1 MTASPE
7 VNKYF
12 EMIKHDFNTLDLL
25 TSAPPK
31 QLEKSDFSDWQV
43 TLLFYISCVYVK
55 SVLGS
60 LGIDIENHYSLRREI
75 TANPELKPFYRKYRQ
90 LEEASRDARYEGRK
104 FDRSHIIGII
114 LPKYF
119 IVRDC
124 IVGVLKKRGF
134 ENVPILDPTP
144 FFKR

>member
-1 MTASPE
+1 MTAIPE

-12 EMIKHDFNTLDLL
+12 EMIKHDFDTLDFL
-25 TSAPPK
+25 TAAPPK
-31 QLEKSDFSDWQV
+31 NLEKSDFSDWQV
-43 TLLFYISCVYVK
+43 TLLFYIACVYVK
-55 SVLGS
+55 SVLCS

-104 FDRSHIIGII
+104 FDRGHIIQVI

-119 IVRDC
+119 TVRDC
-124 IVGVLKKRGF
+124 IAEVLKKKVFQMCRY
-134 ENVPILDPTP
+134 
-144 FFKR
+144 